1 MCHNKFHTQFF
12 ISGNFKENNITE
24 NGSQFEFR
32 DFNNFNMDAFERYI
46 NAIDRSLATE
56 NIDTDLNFMSFLQLF
71 YRVL

>member
-1 MCHNKFHTQFF
+1 MCHNKFHPQF
-12 ISGNFKENNITE
+12 IILENFKENNITE

>member
-1 MCHNKFHTQFF
+1 MCHNKFQPQF
-12 ISGNFKENNITE
+12 IILENFKENNITE

-32 DFNNFNMDAFERYI
+32 DFNNFNMDSFERYI

-56 NIDTDLNFMSFLQLF
+56 DIDTNLNFMSFLQLF